1 MISWIKDYIGIK
13 NFIVFILGIIIILGF
28 LKGPSV
34 YRMIAGN
41 QYDCTITAT
50 VTNIAAQET
59 SSQSYNGTNT
69 RITGYD
75 ITYTYKAG
83 NETRSKTEF
92 IEPGSESRFLSDQFN
107 SGRPCFIE
115 IRYSGKSPSET
126 MISKLIL
133 KR

>member
-28 LKGPSV
+28 IKGPSW
-34 YRMIAGN
+34 YRLIVGN
-41 QYDCTITAT
+41 QYDCVVNAT
-50 VTNIAAQET
+50 VTNIVARES

-75 ITYTYKAG
+75 ITYTFKAG

-92 IEPGSESRFLSDQFN
+92 VEPGSESRFLVDQFN
-107 SGRPCFIE
+107 SGKTCFIE
-115 IRYSGKSPSET
+115 IKYSEKSPSEST
-126 MISKLIL
+126 ISKLIL
-133 KR
+133 EK